1 MYLQNFCNYRKD
13 DQWLIVMVDLRRFVE
28 VDRKQISIH
37 EMENILLLFRT
48 NKKQIELFS
57 DYNIDFT
64 IVIPSDQ
71 TSDRIS

>member
-13 DQWLIVMVDLRRFVE
+13 DQWLIVMVDLQRFVE

-57 DYNIDFT
+57 D
-64 IVIPSDQ
+64 
-71 TSDRIS
+71 